1 MDLFRSLKT
10 FLYNHRKK
18 FLISGLAVGG
28 GVAICNYMRYQIQKQ
43 EKLEA
48 TEFLETLRR
57 QRHFETLEV
66 TCHQTIINLGN
77 RLQKQILH
85 LLDIDSIVSQ
95 LKSKPKNSLKLWED
109 LKISAFTEIC
119 LMVYAQVLLV
129 LVLKVQFSIIGGYMY
144 KNLDRGDTK
153 DINKDINEQYLS
165 LYVNFLKTGLPLL
178 HKYIQ
183 AKVSDIV
190 SNIDL
195 KQKLSVQNLQE
206 IFWSIQT
213 SINNEEFINDIPK
226 YLVVDDQ
233 MEKTSDRI
241 LKQIY
246 DETADV
252 LSTKELTSHCV
263 NSLLSSSFMYA
274 IDQLLHAFNE
284 SAIETHPNQEEPLKF
299 YSLAIAKMLPVI
311 HNTIKANDN
320 KVWLKNLI
328 ISEKLQVLAANVYES
343 FC

>member
-1 MDLFRSLKT
+1 MDFFGSLKT
-10 FLYNHRKK
+10 FLYNHRRK
-18 FLISGLAVGG
+18 FLISGIAVGG
-28 GVAICNYMRYQIQKQ
+28 GVALFNYVRYQLQKQ

-48 TEFLETLRR
+48 TEFFETIRR
-57 QRHFETLEV
+57 QKHFESLEI

-77 RLQKQILH
+77 RLQKQILQ
-85 LLDIDSIVSQ
+85 LLDIDAIVSQ
-95 LKSKPKNSLKLWED
+95 LKSKPADSLKLWQD
-109 LKISAFTEIC
+109 LKLYTFTEIC

-144 KNLDRGDTK
+144 KNLDRADNK
-153 DINKDINEQYLS
+153 EINESTNEQYLS
-165 LYVNFLKTGLPLL
+165 LYVNFLKTGLPKL
-178 HKYIQ
+178 HDYV
-183 AKVSDIV
+183 KVKVADIV
-190 SNIDL
+190 TNIDL

-213 SINNEEFINDIPK
+213 SINTEEFIRNIPNF
-226 YLVVDDQ
+226 LVIDDQ
-233 MEKTSDRI
+233 IEKTSDPI

-263 NSLLSSSFMYA
+263 NSLLNSGFMYA
-274 IDQLLHAFNE
+274 IDQLLHAFTE
-284 SAIETHPNQEEPLKF
+284 SAADKHPNREEPLKF
-299 YSLAIAKMLPVI
+299 FSLPIVKMLPVI
-311 HNTIKANDN
+311 HNTIKMKEN

-328 ISEKLQVLAANVYES
+328 LSDKLQILAANVYES